1 MKEIHN
7 KYSTIVIFLMLLFC
21 TVSVSSCS
29 REIEPE
35 GNSETA
41 ISFNSKVGKTKAL
54 VNEIADMIA
63 FQVYGYYTDDAGVSQ
78 NTAFDGDVVT
88 RSGSIWEYSP
98 SRYWIKDAKYSFAA
112 FHPFNANVTN
122 INNNLDSDGKFEN
135 LSFEYEK
142 SGFQDDFML
151 AVKDITSEDATNG
164 DCSVKLSF
172 EHILSNIKVKI
183 GLASSVQP
191 GTYFRINSVTLNGMK
206 RHATY
211 TSGTGWSDFSSA
223 ALQFSANV
231 EDVLLNKQLDNKVYN
246 NTTELTDGCINPTGE
261 DGLTVIPVDLT
272 NQNNVVTLRL
282 NCEVSNDGTNYTQKI
297 IEKKFIATS
306 GVNAWEIGKSYTYVA
321 LLDMDYNIS
330 FSEPTVTEWV
340 NEQATGSVIIK

>member
-54 VNEIADMIA
+54 VNDITDMTA
-63 FQVYGYYTDDAGVSQ
+63 FQVYGYYTDDEGDSQ

-88 RSGSIWEYSP
+88 RRGSIWEYSP

-112 FHPFNANVTN
+112 FHPSDANVTI

-151 AVKDITSEDATNG
+151 AVKDITSEVATNG
-164 DCSVKLSF
+164 DCSVELPF

-183 GLASSVQP
+183 GLATTVQD
-191 GTYFRINSVTLNGMK
+191 GTYIRINSVTLNGMK

-211 TSGTGWSDFSSA
+211 TSGIGWSDFSSA
-223 ALQFSANV
+223 SLQFSANISGV
-231 EDVLLNKQLDNKVYN
+231 HLYKQDGKVYN
-246 NTTELTDGCINPTGE
+246 NTTELSDGCINPTGE

-282 NCEVSNDGTNYTQKI
+282 NCEVSNDGINYTQKI

-330 FSEPTVTEWV
+330 FSEPTITEWV
-340 NEQATGSVIIK
+340 DEQATGSVIIK